1 MALHVRFIYLFIAYS
16 DIQVQGHR
24 RWTQRSRARPRKEEE
39 LAIVLMP
46 KDEGVVVPKSTNAPL
61 GSVEA

>member
-16 DIQVQGHR
+16 DIHVQGHR
-24 RWTQRSRARPRKEEE
+24 RSTQRSRARPRKEEE

-46 KDEGVVVPKSTNAPL
+46 KDEGVVVPKPTNAPPL
-61 GSVEA
+61 FC